1 MSMEAEL
8 SSDNEIRRAL
18 EGARVIAVLGA
29 HSEASRPA
37 FYVPDYLKGQGYR
50 IVPVNPRL
58 VGTSL
63 WGEPVLASLTEIGA
77 PVDIVDVFRA
87 SAALPDHVEE
97 ILAMTPRPRLVWLQL
112 GIRHAEVAL
121 TLRKAGIQ
129 VVQDRCT
136 LADHRRMGIA
146 PVTP

>member
-37 FYVPDYLKGQGYR
+37 FYVPDYLKAQGYR